1 MIGTM
6 KCAEFNKFMDYYKKK
21 THLSFYDYQN
31 FMFATSAQQF
41 YPSNLKINVSGLYE
55 EWQNEH
61 EVLNMNVDTHDINT
75 PDINKPDINTPD
87 ISRPINP
94 VTFVTIDF
102 SLNSISDLIQIA
114 EENPL
119 QEDVEYNIN
128 LKTIHSIKSELCELD
143 AMIGMH
149 TLKKSVLEQL
159 LYYLQGL
166 HNGGDDYKHTVIF
179 GPPGTGK
186 TEVAKVLGAIYSKL
200 GVICKPSDPPGLQL
214 KPMAEQRF
222 KKATRSDMIAGYLG
236 QTAIK
241 MKALITQSLGGV
253 LFIDEAYSLGDDNF
267 SKECVDT
274 LCESLSDQK
283 DNIMVIIAGY
293 ENELNERFFSLNS
306 GLESR
311 FVWRFK
317 IDNYSAKDLWEIFK
331 KKVADYKWKIGN
343 VDGEKWFKKRYDSF
357 SGFGRDIETLL
368 FKTKIAHSKRV
379 YGKMESEKR
388 VIELADLENGYEI
401 FMKSKENTREYS
413 LKKSQKIIST
423 MFA

>member
-31 FMFATSAQQF
+31 FMFATSTQF
-41 YPSNLKINVSGLYE
+41 YPSNQKINVSQLYE

-61 EVLNMNVDTHDINT
+61 EVLNMEIDKPNNDKMDIET
-75 PDINKPDINTPD
+75 TKKY
-87 ISRPINP
+87 
-94 VTFVTIDF
+94 VTIDF
-102 SLNSISDLIQIA
+102 SLNSISDLIKIA
-114 EENPL
+114 EQNPV

-128 LKTIHSIKSELCELD
+128 LKTIHSIKSELCDLD

-166 HNGGDDYKHTVIF
+166 HNGADDYKHTVIF

-186 TEVAKVLGAIYSKL
+186 TEVAKVLGTIYSKI
-200 GVICKPSDPPGLQL
+200 GVINKPNVVALKDPTDLNI
-214 KPMAEQRF
+214 QRF

-241 MKALITQSLGGV
+241 IKALINQCLGGV

-317 IDNYSAKDLWEIFK
+317 IDDYSAKDLWEIFK

-343 VDGEKWFKKRYDSF
+343 VAGEKWFQKRYDSF

-368 FKTKIAHSKRV
+368 FKVKIAHSKRV
-379 YGKMESEKR
+379 YGKPDSEKR
-388 VIELADLENGYEI
+388 LIELVDLESGYEI
-401 FMKSKENTREYS
+401 FMKSKENTKEYS
-413 LKKSQKIIST
+413 LKKSQKILST